1 MACNG
6 DIGATFQGGRW
17 EEFCKDKATSAAR
30 TFSREFLQ
38 FVSFNPVYDTP
49 GASSTFSKRFVEY
62 FVEAF
67 DHEVHK
73 TNGIMHHDFGP
84 PPDSPLEDFGED
96 EFGSNIHLTSNSKHQ
111 QAKKAADSSFRF
123 NFSKKFRDVRG
134 LFKRSASLHDD
145 DPSAQKS
152 ATTPDQSR
160 RKSSTAQPTGT
171 EEARNKSVS
180 GLKREGIMNYLM
192 NLDMGVNTEDFFWQK
207 CRVVLFKA
215 PGGYML
221 EFYTP
226 PKVRLKHT
234 LGIARCAETEP
245 VHHIFSAQENFY
257 KSLKEYFMCF
267 DCISSCRREEVVKC

>member
-6 DIGATFQGGRW
+6 DIAAKLQGARW
-17 EEFCKDKATSAAR
+17 EEFCKEKAASAAR

-62 FVEAF
+62 FVETF

-73 TNGIMHHDFGP
+73 TNGIMQHDFGA
-84 PPDSPLEDFGED
+84 PPDSPLDFGED
-96 EFGSNIHLTSNSKHQ
+96 EFGSHIHLTSNSKHQ
-111 QAKKAADSSFRF
+111 QVKKVPDSTFRF

-134 LFKRSASLHDD
+134 LFKRSASLND
-145 DPSAQKS
+145 DPSAPKS
-152 ATTPDQSR
+152 AATADQGPR
-160 RKSSTAQPTGT
+160 SSTTQSTT
-171 EEARNKSVS
+171 SEEAKNKSVS

-226 PKVRLKHT
+226 PKVRLRVKHT
-234 LGIARCAETEP
+234 SCFTERSGTEP
-245 VHHIFSAQENFY
+245 AYKAFSGQY
-257 KSLKEYFMCF
+257 YL
-267 DCISSCRREEVVKC
+267 